1 MNKIIRTLIGMF
13 ALGAVTTALQAQ
25 PAIKLVTVDMMS
37 LFDKHY
43 KTEEANVK
51 FNDAAQK
58 AQEQLDELNKKI
70 QSVADEY
77 KEMVEQSK
85 NTVLTPDARSQKEGE
100 AQKKI
105 EEFQRLQAE
114 AQNFRANTQR
124 SLQQRVKT
132 HRDLLLEEISK
143 IVTDVAKRK
152 GATLVLDR
160 SGPNLLGVSTVIFSD
175 PGFDITEEVAK
186 EINKDRPPAAPASAA
201 PAPVKAGAAAPAPQF
216 TVPNVSAKPAD
227 PVKKP

>member
-1 MNKIIRTLIGMF
+1 MKKIIQSLLGLV
-13 ALGAVTTALQAQ
+13 ALGAATTVLHAQ

-58 AQEQLDELNKKI
+58 AQEQLDELNKQI
-70 QSVADEY
+70 QAVADEY
-77 KEMVEQSK
+77 KELVEQSK
-85 NTVLTPDARSQKEGE
+85 NAVLTPDARGKAEGE

-105 EEFQRLQAE
+105 EEFQRRQQE

-143 IVTDVAKRK
+143 IVTDVGKRR
-152 GATLVLDR
+152 GATLVVDK

-175 PGFDITEEVAK
+175 PAYDVTDEVMK
-186 EINKDRPPAAPASAA
+186 EINKDRPPAPPAGTAPPAKPAATSAT
-201 PAPVKAGAAAPAPQF
+201 PSTF
-216 TVPNVSAKPAD
+216 TVPNVTAD
-227 PVKKP
+227 PKKP

>member
-1 MNKIIRTLIGMF
+1 MNKIIRTLLGLF

-25 PAIKLVTVDMMS
+25 PAIKLVTVDVMS

-43 KTEEANVK
+43 KTEEANAK

-70 QSVADEY
+70 QGVADEY
-77 KEMVEQSK
+77 KELMEQSK
-85 NTVLTPDARSQKEGE
+85 NAMLTPDAQKQKAEE

-105 EEFQRLQAE
+105 EEFQRMQAE

-143 IVTDVAKRK
+143 VVTDIAKRK
-152 GATLVLDR
+152 GATLILDR
-160 SGPNLLGVSTVIFSD
+160 SGPSLLGIPTVIYSD
-175 PGFDITEEVAK
+175 PAYDITEEVAK
-186 EINKDRPPAAPASAA
+186 EINKDRPPAPPAA
-201 PAPVKAGAAAPAPQF
+201 PAATPTPAPAATAPAPQF
-216 TVPNVSAKPAD
+216 TVPNVSPKPAD
-227 PVKKP
+227 PKKP

>member
-1 MNKIIRTLIGMF
+1 MKKIIQSLLGLV
-13 ALGAVTTALQAQ
+13 ALGAVTTALHAQ

-43 KTEEANVK
+43 KTEEANAK

-58 AQEQLDELNKKI
+58 AQEQLDELNKQI
-70 QSVADEY
+70 QAVADEY
-77 KEMVEQSK
+77 KELVEQSK
-85 NTVLTPDARSQKEGE
+85 NAVLTPDARGKAEGE

-105 EEFQRLQAE
+105 EEFQRRQQE

-143 IVTDVAKRK
+143 IVTDVGKRR
-152 GATLVLDR
+152 GATLVVDK

-175 PGFDITEEVAK
+175 PAYDVTEEVMK
-186 EINKDRPPAAPASAA
+186 EINKDRPPAPPAGTAAPAKPASAA
-201 PAPVKAGAAAPAPQF
+201 TTPSTF
-216 TVPNVSAKPAD
+216 TVPNVTAD
-227 PVKKP
+227 PKKP

>member
-1 MNKIIRTLIGMF
+1 MNKIIRTLAGLF
-13 ALGAVTTALQAQ
+13 TLGVVTTTLQAQ

-43 KTEEANVK
+43 KTEEANAK

-58 AQEQLDELNKKI
+58 AQEQLDALNKNI
-70 QSVADEY
+70 QAVADEY

-85 NTVLTPDARSQKEGE
+85 NTVLTPDARTQKETE

-143 IVTDVAKRK
+143 IVTDTAKRK
-152 GATLVLDR
+152 SATLVLDR
-160 SGPNLLGVSTVIFSD
+160 SGPNLLGVPSVIYSD
-175 PGFDITEEVAK
+175 PAYDITDEVAA
-186 EINKDRPPAAPASAA
+186 EINKDRPPAPAASSAA
-201 PAPVKAGAAAPAPQF
+201 PAKPNAAAPQF
-216 TVPNVSAKPAD
+216 TVPNVTAKPAD

>member
-1 MNKIIRTLIGMF
+1 MNKIIRTLLGMF
-13 ALGAVTTALQAQ
+13 ALGAITTALQAQ

-43 KTEEANVK
+43 KTEEANAK

-77 KEMVEQSK
+77 KELMEQSK
-85 NTVLTPDARSQKEGE
+85 NAMLTPDAQKQKGEE

-105 EEFQRLQAE
+105 EEFQRMQAE

-175 PGFDITEEVAK
+175 PAYDITEEVAK
-186 EINKDRPPAAPASAA
+186 EINKDRPPAAPAAAPTTAA
-201 PAPVKAGAAAPAPQF
+201 PATATPAPQF
-216 TVPNVSAKPAD
+216 TVPNVSPKPAD
-227 PVKKP
+227 PKKP

>member
-1 MNKIIRTLIGMF
+1 MNKIIRTIIGMF

-43 KTEEANVK
+43 KTEEANAK

-58 AQEQLDELNKKI
+58 AQEQLDELNKRI

-77 KEMVEQSK
+77 KDMVEQSK
-85 NTVLTPDARSQKEGE
+85 NAMLTPDAQRQKEGE

-105 EEFQRLQAE
+105 EEFQRMQAE

-132 HRDLLLEEISK
+132 HRDILLEEISK

-152 GATLVLDR
+152 NATLVLDR
-160 SGPNLLGVSTVIFSD
+160 SGPNLLGVSTVIYSD
-175 PGFDITEEVAK
+175 AGYDITDEVMK
-186 EINKDRPPAAPASAA
+186 EINKDRPPVTATPA
-201 PAPVKAGAAAPAPQF
+201 AAAPSSTGTAASQF
-216 TVPNVSAKPAD
+216 TVPNVSASPT
-227 PVKKP
+227 KKP